1 MHNRYAGIMLCFV
14 VAGIWFS
21 LIRSRSRIEIQSP
34 KKCAQWKDS
43 SVLSN
48 RCSRSLS
55 RTLSMNEM
63 EQSLAYLIPAEMHH
77 HHDVGTADWYALVL
91 FPSFEY
97 EVARRCVLEG
107 EDHPYCDSVQR
118 EKYHRL
124 VNQQLMMM
132 LASKNEEIQ
141 HRGMILAC
149 ERSKKGR
156 LLEIPQNASIKL
168 SNMILYTQL
177 CTESI
182 EERQKRIRRALKDD
196 SLRSM
201 ALLSLGLY
209 QDRDVSFQ
217 GLQSWTPLE
226 KSFAQGVQE

>member
-1 MHNRYAGIMLCFV
+1 
-14 VAGIWFS
+14 
-21 LIRSRSRIEIQSP
+21 
-34 KKCAQWKDS
+34 
-43 SVLSN
+43 
-48 RCSRSLS
+48 
-55 RTLSMNEM
+55 MNEM
-63 EQSLAYLIPAEMHH
+63 EQSLSYLIPAEMRHQ
-77 HHDVGTADWYALVL
+77 HDVGTADWYALVL

-118 EKYHRL
+118 EEYHRL
-124 VNQQLMMM
+124 VNKQLMMM

-156 LLEIPQNASIKL
+156 LLEIPQKASTRL

-182 EERQKRIRRALKDD
+182 DERQMRISQALEDD

-201 ALLSLGLY
+201 ALLSLGLH
-209 QDRDVSFQ
+209 QDKEVDLRIDQ
-217 GLQSWTPLE
+217 KWTPLE
-226 KSFAQGVQE
+226 RSFAQGLQE